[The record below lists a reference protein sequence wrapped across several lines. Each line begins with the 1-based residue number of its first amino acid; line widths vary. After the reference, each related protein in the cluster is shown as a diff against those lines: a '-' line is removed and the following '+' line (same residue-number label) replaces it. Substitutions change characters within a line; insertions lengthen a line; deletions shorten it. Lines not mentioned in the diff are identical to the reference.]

1 MNNSY
6 HQERSRLIQK
16 HKEEIKSI
24 EKEIKS
30 KKGILKEQLQ
40 KKLSQTL
47 ERHQK
52 DIEDFEYRHNGDS
65 NRKKDEKA
73 AADNNSE
80 CNGDNKI
87 LLFEERQWNSLS
99 KSELESECK
108 LRGINSKGNK
118 EDLVTRLF
126 IFTADQKSKFN
137 SLSEDS
143 KKNAIC
149 NSVKNNELNV
159 FIKAACTEEI
169 NKATPPEINF
179 SEAGGTGKKKF
190 RNQSKKI
197 DHRRNVRPGEN
208 SWAAFCARNDI
219 SRKKNIGLNIHEDS
233 DLEDNDEENRIDKQS
248 ECSSSSEEDGNV
260 GIDEEHEKI
269 SKRRVVMVKVLEKMF
284 SKVTINEKKDGI
296 KLSDINLHLTR
307 LNVKNFRPEL
317 LGYKSIEDWISSQSK
332 KTLTYDSINKV
343 VFPPGYRISDSKES
357 NEDDVYYIDSLD
369 EYDSNDDFM

>member
-52 DIEDFEYRHNGDS
+52 DIEEFECRHNGDS
-65 NRKKDEKA
+65 KPKKDEKA

-80 CNGDNKI
+80 SNGDNKI
-87 LLFEERQWNSLS
+87 FLFEERQWNSLS

-126 IFTADQKSKFN
+126 IFTADQKSKLN

-169 NKATPPEINF
+169 NKTTPPEINF

-190 RNQSKKI
+190 RNQNKKI
-197 DHRRNVRPGEN
+197 DHRRNIRPGEN

-219 SRKKNIGLNIHEDS
+219 SRKNNIDLNIHEDS
-233 DLEDNDEENRIDKQS
+233 DLEDHEEGNRIDKQS
-248 ECSSSSEEDGNV
+248 ECSSSSEENGNV

-269 SKRRVVMVKVLEKMF
+269 SKRRAVMVKVLEKMF

-343 VFPPGYRISDSKES
+343 VFPPGSRISDSKES
-357 NEDDVYYIDSLD
+357 NEDDIYYIDSLD
-369 EYDSNDDFM
+369 ESDSNDDFM